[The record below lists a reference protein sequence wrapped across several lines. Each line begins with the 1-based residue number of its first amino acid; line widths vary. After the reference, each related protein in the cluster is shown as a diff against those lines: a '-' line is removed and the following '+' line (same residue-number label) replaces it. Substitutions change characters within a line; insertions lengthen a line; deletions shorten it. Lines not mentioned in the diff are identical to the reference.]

1 MENSFY
7 YFFSATPQVLGG
19 ILALFGV
26 FVIYRIQAITSEL
39 KGICQYI
46 IDESDHIIRRA
57 LNIKI
62 TNTSSDGAHIIKINK
77 AIGRSDKRE
86 LKSLLESI
94 VYKEFDTH
102 KIKFNNEYDS
112 LIFLTKNTIIWSII
126 TGLVIIISL
135 TILSQGVYFLSHPH
149 LLTMTFWIVILLIFV
164 CFAGL
169 IYILIESLWG
179 KNL

>member
-112 LIFLTKNTIIWSII
+112 L
-126 TGLVIIISL
+126 
-135 TILSQGVYFLSHPH
+135 
-149 LLTMTFWIVILLIFV
+149 
-164 CFAGL
+164 
-169 IYILIESLWG
+169 
-179 KNL
+179 